1 MEGWREDIS
10 EKLLADI
17 GDCTA
22 ADGSAVNTQGK
33 LAKDLLNKKEQDF
46 LIQLICPFKDLD
58 TLIPP
63 EIDIGRISS
72 IKNLHLQ
79 GMSQQ
84 EAYII

>member
-10 EKLLADI
+10 EKLLTDI
-17 GDCTA
+17 AACTNQ
-22 ADGSAVNTQGK
+22 DGSAVNTQGK

-63 EIDIGRISS
+63 EIDIGKISS
-72 IKNLHLQ
+72 IRNIDLTSINLD
-79 GMSQQ
+79 
-84 EAYII
+84 